1 MVPGTRTKKLKIL
14 QNRCRTG
21 NQELNQE
28 VQALTSWV
36 DQEVIGLTGML
47 LAFYKKLLFFYQDN
61 RLNYDY
67 YGNNNTMSLFDKSRH
82 WLNYVKLC
90 VYFKILEHLK
100 KGSLALNKIRA
111 KSMCIYYDKI
121 SKGWGLVPKGGEYKD
136 NFKQGGWG

>member
-21 NQELNQE
+21 NQEPNQE

-61 RLNYDY
+61 RLN
-67 YGNNNTMSLFDKSRH
+67 
-82 WLNYVKLC
+82 KLSWEC
-90 VYFKILEHLK
+90 HTRGYKFKVEL
-100 KGSLALNKIRA
+100 
-111 KSMCIYYDKI
+111 D
-121 SKGWGLVPKGGEYKD
+121 
-136 NFKQGGWG
+136 